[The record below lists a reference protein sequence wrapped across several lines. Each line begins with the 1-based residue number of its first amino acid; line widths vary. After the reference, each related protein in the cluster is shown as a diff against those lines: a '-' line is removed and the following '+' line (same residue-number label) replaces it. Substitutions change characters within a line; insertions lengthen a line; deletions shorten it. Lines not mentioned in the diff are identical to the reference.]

1 MIIQSLEGSRR
12 SWVIS
17 KRYTDFV
24 NLHEALTPYFRIQ
37 ISIGKNKKAVVAD
50 KQKNISRT
58 EQILPV
64 LPSKISG
71 QTTSELSQRQQEL
84 ETYMCQVFA
93 IMSGQAQ
100 FNRAL
105 MVFIGF
111 VPDPNQKQLDDSNQ
125 ISPKFFDIL
134 RYQINPNLCQASIRN
149 HSIRLDEN
157 QKPKSFYFVDI
168 NFKLLKI
175 VNSQSKQ
182 NVAVEMEQNDKIV
195 LEKVYGDFKRL
206 HAHILETF

>member
-12 SWVIS
+12 SWIIS

-37 ISIGKNKKAVVAD
+37 ISMGKNKKAMPD

-71 QTTSELSQRQQEL
+71 QTTQELSQRQQEL

-111 VPDPNQKQLDDSNQ
+111 VPDPN
-125 ISPKFFDIL
+125 
-134 RYQINPNLCQASIRN
+134 
-149 HSIRLDEN
+149 
-157 QKPKSFYFVDI
+157 
-168 NFKLLKI
+168 
-175 VNSQSKQ
+175 
-182 NVAVEMEQNDKIV
+182 
-195 LEKVYGDFKRL
+195 
-206 HAHILETF
+206 